1 MSLQNRGTVSDGT
14 ERQKARKQT
23 ALQNLKTERLEQY
36 KVYGENYAN
45 AINI

>member
-1 MSLQNRGTVSDGT
+1 MAKV
-14 ERQKARKQT
+14 RKQT